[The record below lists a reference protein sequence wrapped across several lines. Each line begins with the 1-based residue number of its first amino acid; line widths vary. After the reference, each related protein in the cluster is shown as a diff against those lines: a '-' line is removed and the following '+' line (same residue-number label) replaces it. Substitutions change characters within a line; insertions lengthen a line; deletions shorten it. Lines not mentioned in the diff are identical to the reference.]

1 VAHIAAGHVAVDDL
15 LGAAVG
21 VAGERRAVAHEDP
34 AALVAALDALIVL
47 VVEDHLAG
55 DRRAA
60 GSPWR
65 LAQFGGRGDGGDG
78 AFGGAVHVVSTS
90 PKASCVLLDSSG
102 LSADP
107 ATRMTFSEDVSYL
120 AWISGPSSTMRCN
133 IVGTATSMSALWSA
147 IIFSVFSALN
157 RRR

>member
-1 VAHIAAGHVAVDDL
+1 MSSAFLEQVLDLLREDVLAAGDDHVVVAAVDEQQAVVVEVAHIAAGHVAVDDL

-60 GSPWR
+60 GGPCALR
-65 LAQFGGRGDGGDG
+65 
-78 AFGGAVHVVSTS
+78 
-90 PKASCVLLDSSG
+90 SSAG
-102 LSADP
+102 VAMV
-107 ATRMTFSEDVSYL
+107 AM
-120 AWISGPSSTMRCN
+120 AH
-133 IVGTATSMSALWSA
+133 
-147 IIFSVFSALN
+147 SVEPYML
-157 RRR
+157 